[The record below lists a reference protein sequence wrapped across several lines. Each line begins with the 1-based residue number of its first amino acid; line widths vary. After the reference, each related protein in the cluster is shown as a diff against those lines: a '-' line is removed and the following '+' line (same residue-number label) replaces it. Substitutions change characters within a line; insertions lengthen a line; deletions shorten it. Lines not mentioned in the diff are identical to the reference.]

1 MEENN
6 KVVMFDY
13 ENWNADR
20 LSDHLA
26 KYIRYKDDCYC
37 LIIHKNDWD
46 GYEDHSWLVYYAK
59 ENVTS
64 FNIQKPLI
72 KVSGSTLH
80 KALIN
85 MAIAYYQFKEKN
97 AGNPDYYWKL

>member
-6 KVVMFDY
+6 KAVIPDY
-13 ENWNADR
+13 ENWEIDR

-26 KYIRYKDDCYC
+26 KYIKYKDDCYG

-46 GYEDHSWLVYYAK
+46 GYADHSWFVYYAK

-64 FNIQKPLI
+64 FNTQKPLI
-72 KVSGSTLH
+72 KVAGPTLH

-85 MAIAYYQFKEKN
+85 MAIAYDQFKKN
-97 AGNPDYYWKL
+97 NVTNPDYYWKL